1 MPSFALCPKSICQML
16 LLSAYTVICNLGWAR
31 QSFAEKY
38 SPEHPVVQEMVQKG
52 VAFLSSSN
60 DGLAGEGVNV
70 LAGYTIFKVN
80 GDPEHPVVVSAV
92 KEARNLAASFSRN
105 NAGGLNSLYVPSLA
119 GMLLASID
127 VDAHGVQI
135 RQIRDFLLRSQKRNG
150 GFGYLTGEL
159 DDSGDISQTQYVML
173 SLWTM
178 SQLGIEI
185 PDDPVVGAIN
195 YMVAAQTSKFL
206 SIGWQR
212 PTSVYSHTT
221 VVLVA
226 SQDAIWAALNASWH
240 TDWVVTWCSSLE
252 NRLRYLPSDGFETFP
267 FPPELDSL
275 ESIGARYDYLRRA
288 VMSARREGL
297 TATYNRFH
305 SPDEG
310 APDIEALRGMHLT
323 MDNAVAAAYGWT
335 DLDLGHGF
343 HETKQGVRFTISEAA
358 RREVL
363 QRLLKLNH
371 ERYAEEVKQGLHR
384 KSGEKGVKSRESRSK
399 SASKPGSATPTF
411 FGMDEDE
418 ANHPQVSEIETVQAE
433 QVKSNP
439 RSILNIAASTSPV
452 STTDRPTPIDKGDAD
467 DIMAAFRQAAR
478 GRGSMDRD
486 ELLKEVSLILGYQ
499 RLGPRIE
506 EALRGQL
513 RAAIRRRIIEP
524 EGTTQVRAGTTS
536 MADYELE
543 ELRESFRSVM
553 RKGTSYEREDILHA
567 LARYLG
573 FARLTDP
580 SREAL
585 KSAINSAIRQGILGY
600 EGSSIWRE

>member
-1 MPSFALCPKSICQML
+1 MKRLPTVYPPTHQLPIETFDDNQYSETLDAIEVSDDALVKFVEHYFESFRKTVEEFFPQIANAL
-16 LLSAYTVICNLGWAR
+16 T
-31 QSFAEKY
+31 
-38 SPEHPVVQEMVQKG
+38 
-52 VAFLSSSN
+52 
-60 DGLAGEGVNV
+60 
-70 LAGYTIFKVN
+70 
-80 GDPEHPVVVSAV
+80 
-92 KEARNLAASFSRN
+92 
-105 NAGGLNSLYVPSLA
+105 LYACAPF
-119 GMLLASID
+119 
-127 VDAHGVQI
+127 Q
-135 RQIRDFLLRSQKRNG
+135 
-150 GFGYLTGEL
+150 
-159 DDSGDISQTQYVML
+159 
-173 SLWTM
+173 
-178 SQLGIEI
+178 
-185 PDDPVVGAIN
+185 
-195 YMVAAQTSKFL
+195 
-206 SIGWQR
+206 
-212 PTSVYSHTT
+212 TT
-221 VVLVA
+221 VVRLGPNGVIVGHRRYG
-226 SQDAIWAALNASWH
+226 STLRID
-240 TDWVVTWCSSLE
+240 
-252 NRLRYLPSDGFETFP
+252 LRYIGGSCFKTFPLVSDGA
-267 FPPELDSL
+267 LGRL
-275 ESIGARYDYLRRA
+275 GADYHAHRA
-288 VMSARREGL
+288 TLSHQYHLGL
-297 TATYNRFH
+297 TDIYNHFH
-305 SPDEG
+305 GSVETSPD
-310 APDIEALRGMHLT
+310 IYKLRELHVE
-323 MDNAVAAAYGWT
+323 MDQAVAAAYGWT